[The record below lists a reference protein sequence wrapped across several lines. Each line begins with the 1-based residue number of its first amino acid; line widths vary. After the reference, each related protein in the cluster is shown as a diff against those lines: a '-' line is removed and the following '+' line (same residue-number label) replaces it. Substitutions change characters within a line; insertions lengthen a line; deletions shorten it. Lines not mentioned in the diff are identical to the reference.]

1 VNTAYIVAII
11 ALVLALALGFI
22 GCGMAMD
29 NDRAAREAAPWLLG
43 PAIALLLVAV
53 IFAGI
58 GVDFQYT

>member
-1 VNTAYIVAII
+1 MNAAYIVAII

-22 GCGMAMD
+22 GCSMVMD
-29 NDRAAREAAPWLLG
+29 NDRVTRDAAPWLLG

-53 IFAGI
+53 IFAAI